1 MKQFQWLKRMSL
13 LRWRNFSQWNYFI
26 SISAEKLLKRKLNI
40 TLTSEFLAQCSKDPL
55 YFLSFTITAPISWS
69 MRSFRHPLLWCFIA
83 RWPGYAWPHGIKGSA
98 PFSNNIFNI
107 VSCESLIATWI
118 GDSVYLVILSM
129 PSFKS
134 FPITTNWE

>member
-1 MKQFQWLKRMSL
+1 MKQFHWDVILKMTSV
-13 LRWRNFSQWNYFI
+13 
-26 SISAEKLLKRKLNI
+26 SASEITSFRFPLNI
-40 TLTSEFLAQCSKDPL
+40 FLKETLTSEFFAQCNKDPL
-55 YFLSFTITAPISWS
+55 YFLSFTIIAPTSWS
-69 MRSFRHPLLWCFIA
+69 MRSLRQPLLWCFIA

-118 GDSVYLVILSM
+118 GDSVYLVILSI

-134 FPITTNWE
+134 FPIITNWE